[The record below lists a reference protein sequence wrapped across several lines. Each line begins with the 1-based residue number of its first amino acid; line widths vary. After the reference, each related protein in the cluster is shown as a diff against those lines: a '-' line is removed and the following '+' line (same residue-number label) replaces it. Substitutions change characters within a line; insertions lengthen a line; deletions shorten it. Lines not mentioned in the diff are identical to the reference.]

1 MTSIPPNINK
11 TISPSDL
18 PRPEV
23 AQQVQALNRFGRQ
36 LWWKRVPYAVN
47 GALRMRFRHI
57 RWHKIWE
64 YARGL
69 AYGDFQQGMRILDF
83 GGGATIPLFYLTRNR
98 CEVLSLDINQ
108 KLTDHTNAVAEQMGW
123 KLKGSTFDL
132 AAREAPMEWGK
143 FDRVIS
149 FCVIEHIPKQMQ
161 QQALRRLAG
170 LLKPGGLFE
179 LTFDFG
185 ENAPVECAIRSVAE
199 VGKIIAA
206 TGLSPLGDGQF
217 HDTGERFALDK
228 RHADRQFTFGSLFLV
243 KQ

>member
-18 PRPEV
+18 PCPEV
-23 AQQVQALNRFGRQ
+23 VQQVWALNRFGRQ

-47 GALRMRFRHI
+47 GALRMRFSHI
-57 RWHKIWE
+57 RRNKIWE

-69 AYGDFQQGMRILDF
+69 AYGEFQSEMRVLDF
-83 GGGATIPLFYLTRNR
+83 GGGATIPLFYLAKSG
-98 CEVLSLDINQ
+98 CEVLSLDISQ
-108 KLTDHTNAVAEQMGW
+108 KLTDHTNAVAERMGW
-123 KLKGSTFDL
+123 KLKGSMFDL
-132 AAREAPMEWGK
+132 TTCEAPTGWGK

-149 FCVIEHIPKQMQ
+149 FCVIEHIPKQLQ
-161 QQALRRLAG
+161 QRSLRRLAG
-170 LLKPGGLFE
+170 LLKPSGLFE

-185 ENAPVECAIRSVAE
+185 ENAPVEGAIRLAAE
-199 VGKIIAA
+199 VGEMVAA